1 MSPPVHNYSRSTQ
14 GVSLT
19 YIIIAI
25 YPASLSPHV
34 DIKWKF
40 MLKQPHIY
48 TFLHENSVKLE
59 LSPPVHNINIWYSLC
74 DKTYFL

>member
-14 GVSLT
+14 SVFLT

-34 DIKWKF
+34 DINWKF

-59 LSPPVHNINIWYSLC
+59 LSPPVHDINI
-74 DKTYFL
+74 